1 VARSEGLPEES
12 SEKPNTRR
20 LKLGAWVMPA
30 GLHTFDAF
38 GNPAFRLLFLAVSGA
53 GGGYWIQQVV
63 VGWLIYDVTESPFL
77 TSVALG
83 LEAVPL
89 LIMGPF
95 GGFLVDVLD
104 RRKLLTGVYIYQ
116 GTLAL
121 ALALGVIFDYVGSGQ
136 IFAFLL
142 LVGFS
147 WVITEPA
154 RASLTANIVPKEGL
168 INAYALSTL
177 GWGITRLAVPVVGGF
192 LIGELG
198 GGPTLFL
205 EALLFY
211 MGAAFAFSVR
221 VRGSRTERPKL
232 SAVVPGLLEG
242 ARYVKDHRVVL
253 ALLIFG
259 LTTPMLIFPFVTG
272 LLPVY
277 AAEVYH
283 VGPAGLG
290 LLMSVSGVGMVV
302 GTLIV
307 ASLGN
312 VRYKGKLVVGSVFMA
327 GVMMAVFSSTKS
339 YVAGLLILA
348 AMNTVQPFLYTTI
361 QGTIQSIIP
370 DELRGRISGLSMVTW
385 GAFPLGSVL
394 AGVLAQNL
402 GSQMAT
408 LIGAGI
414 LGVCLII
421 LLRIFTFMWRME

>member
-1 VARSEGLPEES
+1 MPSPENLPRDGP
-12 SEKPNTRR
+12 EKLDSRR
-20 LKLGAWVMPA
+20 LRLGILRMPS

-38 GNPAFRLLFLAVSGA
+38 SSPAFRFLFLAVSGA

-104 RRKLLTGVYIYQ
+104 RRKLLTGVYLYQ
-116 GTLAL
+116 GTLAITL
-121 ALALGVIFDYVGSGQ
+121 AVGVILGYVGSGQ

-154 RASLTANIVPKEGL
+154 RASLTANIVPEGGL

-177 GWGITRLAVPVVGGF
+177 GWGVTRLAVPVLGGF
-192 LIGELG
+192 LIDVLG

-211 MGAAFAFSVR
+211 VGAIFAFSVR
-221 VRGSRTERPKL
+221 VRGVCTARPKL

-242 ARYVKDHRVVL
+242 ARYVRDHRVVL

-283 VGPAGLG
+283 VGPRGLG
-290 LLMSVSGVGMVV
+290 LLMSISGVGMVI
-302 GTLIV
+302 GTLVV

-312 VRYKGKLVVGSVFMA
+312 IRYKGKLIVGSVVMA
-327 GVMMAVFSSTKS
+327 GISMAALSSTTS
-339 YVAGLLILA
+339 YVVGLVILA
-348 AMNTVQPFLYTTI
+348 ALNTVQPFLYTTI
-361 QGTIQSIIP
+361 QGTVQSIIP

-385 GAFPLGSVL
+385 GAFPVGSVL
-394 AGVLAQNL
+394 AGLLAENL
-402 GSQMAT
+402 GVQMAT

-414 LGVCLII
+414 LAICLVA
-421 LLRIFTFMWRME
+421 LLRIFDFIWRLE

>member
-1 VARSEGLPEES
+1 LSSPEHVPRDGP
-12 SEKPNTRR
+12 EKLDARR
-20 LKLGAWVMPA
+20 LRLGVLRMPA

-38 GNPAFRLLFLAVSGA
+38 GSPAFRLLFLAVSGA

-104 RRKLLTGVYIYQ
+104 RRKLLTGVYLYQ

-121 ALALGVIFDYVGSGQ
+121 ALAVGVILGYVGSGQ

-142 LVGFS
+142 LVGIS

-154 RASLTANIVPKEGL
+154 RASLTANIVPKGGL

-177 GWGITRLAVPVVGGF
+177 GWGVTRLAVPVIGGF
-192 LIGELG
+192 LINVLG

-211 MGAAFAFSVR
+211 VGAIFAFSIR
-221 VRGSRTERPKL
+221 VRDTRTSRPKL
-232 SAVVPGLLEG
+232 SSVIPGLLEG

-277 AAEVYH
+277 AAEVYN
-283 VGPAGLG
+283 VGPTGLG
-290 LLMSVSGVGMVV
+290 LLMSISGVGMVV
-302 GTLIV
+302 GTLVV

-312 VRYKGKLVVGSVFMA
+312 VNYKGKLIVGSVVTAGISMA
-327 GVMMAVFSSTKS
+327 ALSLTTS
-339 YVAGLLILA
+339 YVVGLVILA
-348 AMNTVQPFLYTTI
+348 ALNTVQPFFYTTI
-361 QGTIQSIIP
+361 QGTVQSIIP

-385 GAFPLGSVL
+385 GAFPVGSVL
-394 AGVLAQNL
+394 AGLLAENL
-402 GSQMAT
+402 GAQMAT

-421 LLRIFTFMWRME
+421 LLRVFDFMWRLK

>member
-1 VARSEGLPEES
+1 
-12 SEKPNTRR
+12 
-20 LKLGAWVMPA
+20 MPA

-116 GTLAL
+116 GTLAS
-121 ALALGVIFDYVGSGQ
+121 ALAIGVIFGYVGSGQ

-142 LVGFS
+142 LVGIS

-177 GWGITRLAVPVVGGF
+177 GWGVTRLAVPVVGGF
-192 LIGELG
+192 LIGALG
-198 GGPTLFL
+198 GGPTLIV

-211 MGAAFAFSVR
+211 VGAAFAFSVR
-221 VRGSRTERPKL
+221 VRDVRTERPKL

-242 ARYVKDHRVVL
+242 AGYVKDHKVVL

-277 AAEVYH
+277 ASEVYH

-312 VRYKGKLVVGSVFMA
+312 VRNKGRLVVGSVFMA
-327 GVMMAVFSSTKS
+327 GVTMAVFSSTKS
-339 YVAGLLILA
+339 YVVGLLVLA

-361 QGTIQSIIP
+361 QGTIQTIIP

-394 AGVLAQNL
+394 AGILAENL
-402 GSQMAT
+402 GAQMAT

-414 LGVCLII
+414 LGVSLVI
-421 LLRIFTFMWRME
+421 LLRVFGFMWRLE

>member
-1 VARSEGLPEES
+1 
-12 SEKPNTRR
+12 
-20 LKLGAWVMPA
+20 MPA

-38 GNPAFRLLFLAVSGA
+38 SNPDFRLLFLAVSGA

-63 VGWLIYDVTESPFL
+63 VGWLIYNVTESPFL

-121 ALALGVIFDYVGSGQ
+121 ALALGVIFGYIGSGQ
-136 IFAFLL
+136 IFAFLI

-177 GWGITRLAVPVVGGF
+177 GWGVTRLAVPVLGGF
-192 LIGELG
+192 LIGAVG

-221 VRGSRTERPKL
+221 VRDVRTERPKL

-242 ARYVKDHRVVL
+242 ARYVKDHKVVL

-290 LLMSVSGVGMVV
+290 LLMSVSGMGMVV

-312 VRYKGKLVVGSVFMA
+312 IRYKGKLVVGSVFMA
-327 GVMMAVFSSTKS
+327 GVTMAAFSSANS
-339 YVAGLLILA
+339 YIAGLLVLA

-361 QGTIQSIIP
+361 QGTIQTIIP

-394 AGVLAQNL
+394 AGVLAENL
-402 GSQMAT
+402 GAQMAT

-414 LGVCLII
+414 LAVCLVI

>member
-1 VARSEGLPEES
+1 MARSEGLPEES

-221 VRGSRTERPKL
+221 VRDSRTERPKL

>member
-1 VARSEGLPEES
+1 LSSPEDVPRDGP
-12 SEKPNTRR
+12 EKLDPRR
-20 LKLGAWVMPA
+20 LRLGVLQMPD

-38 GNPAFRLLFLAVSGA
+38 GAPAFRLLFLAVSGA
-53 GGGYWIQQVV
+53 GGGYWLQQVV

-83 LEAVPL
+83 LEAIPL

-104 RRKLLTGVYIYQ
+104 RRKLLTGVYVYQ

-121 ALALGVIFDYVGSGQ
+121 ALAVGVILGYVGSGQ

-142 LVGFS
+142 LVGIS

-154 RASLTANIVPKEGL
+154 RASLTANIIPKGGL

-177 GWGITRLAVPVVGGF
+177 GWGVTRLAVPVIGGF
-192 LIGELG
+192 LIDVLG
-198 GGPTLFL
+198 GGPTLLL

-211 MGAAFAFSVR
+211 IGAIFAFSIR
-221 VRGSRTERPKL
+221 VRDTRTSRPKL
-232 SAVVPGLLEG
+232 SAVIPGLLEG

-253 ALLIFG
+253 ALLVFG

-283 VGPAGLG
+283 VGPTGLG
-290 LLMSVSGVGMVV
+290 LLMSISGVGMVV
-302 GTLIV
+302 GTLVV

-312 VRYKGKLVVGSVFMA
+312 INYKGKLIVGSVVTAGISMA
-327 GVMMAVFSSTKS
+327 ALSSTTS
-339 YVAGLLILA
+339 YVVGLVILA
-348 AMNTVQPFLYTTI
+348 ALNTVQPVFYTTI
-361 QGTIQSIIP
+361 QGTVQSIIP

-385 GAFPLGSVL
+385 GAFPVGSVL
-394 AGVLAQNL
+394 AGLLAENL
-402 GSQMAT
+402 GAQMAT

-421 LLRIFTFMWRME
+421 LLRVFDFMWRLK

>member
-1 VARSEGLPEES
+1 
-12 SEKPNTRR
+12 
-20 LKLGAWVMPA
+20 MPA

-121 ALALGVIFDYVGSGQ
+121 ALAVGVILGYVGSGQ

-142 LVGFS
+142 LVGIS

-177 GWGITRLAVPVVGGF
+177 AWGVTRLAVPVLGGF
-192 LIGELG
+192 LIGALG
-198 GGPTLFL
+198 GGPTLIL

-221 VRGSRTERPKL
+221 VKDPRTERPKL

-242 ARYVKDHRVVL
+242 AVYVKDHKVVL

-290 LLMSVSGVGMVV
+290 LLMSVSGMGMVV
-302 GTLIV
+302 GTLVV

-312 VRYKGKLVVGSVFMA
+312 VRYKGRLVVGSVFMA
-327 GVMMAVFSSTKS
+327 GVTMAAFSSATS
-339 YVAGLLILA
+339 YVAGLLVLA
-348 AMNTVQPFLYTTI
+348 AMNTVQPFLYTMI

-394 AGVLAQNL
+394 AGVLAENL
-402 GSQMAT
+402 GAQMAT

-414 LGVCLII
+414 LAVCLVI
-421 LLRIFTFMWRME
+421 LLRVFPFMWRLD

>member
-1 VARSEGLPEES
+1 
-12 SEKPNTRR
+12 
-20 LKLGAWVMPA
+20 MPA

-38 GNPAFRLLFLAVSGA
+38 GYPAFRLLFLAVSGA

-104 RRKLLTGVYIYQ
+104 RRKLLTGVYVYQ

-121 ALALGVIFDYVGSGQ
+121 ALAVGVILGYIGSGQ
-136 IFAFLL
+136 IFVFLL
-142 LVGFS
+142 LVGLS

-177 GWGITRLAVPVVGGF
+177 GWGVTRLAVPVVGGF
-192 LIGELG
+192 LIGALG
-198 GGPTLFL
+198 GGPTLIL

-211 MGAAFAFSVR
+211 LGATFAFSVR
-221 VRGSRTERPKL
+221 VRDLRTERPKL

-242 ARYVKDHRVVL
+242 AVYVKDHKVVL

-302 GTLIV
+302 GTLVV
-307 ASLGN
+307 ASLGKIN
-312 VRYKGKLVVGSVFMA
+312 YTGRLVVGSVLMA
-327 GVMMAVFSSTKS
+327 GVTMAAFSSTS
-339 YVAGLLILA
+339 SFVGGLLILT

-394 AGVLAQNL
+394 AGVLAENL
-402 GSQMAT
+402 GAQMAT

-414 LGVCLII
+414 LAVCLVI
-421 LLRIFTFMWRME
+421 LLRVFPFMWRLD

>member
-1 VARSEGLPEES
+1 LSSPQDVPKDGSEELDGPRS
-12 SEKPNTRR
+12 R
-20 LKLGAWVMPA
+20 LGFLRMPA

-38 GNPAFRLLFLAVSGA
+38 RSPAFRLLFLAVSGA

-121 ALALGVIFDYVGSGQ
+121 ALAVGVILDYVGSGQ

-142 LVGFS
+142 LVGMS

-154 RASLTANIVPKEGL
+154 RASLTANIVPEGGL

-177 GWGITRLAVPVVGGF
+177 GWGVTRLAVPVMGGF
-192 LIGELG
+192 LIDVLG

-205 EALLFY
+205 EAGLFY
-211 MGAAFAFSVR
+211 VGAIFAFSVR
-221 VRGSRTERPKL
+221 VKDTRAERPKL
-232 SAVVPGLLEG
+232 SAVIPGLLEG
-242 ARYVKDHRVVL
+242 ARYVKEHRVVL

-283 VGPAGLG
+283 VGPTGLG
-290 LLMSVSGVGMVV
+290 LLMSISGVGMVI
-302 GTLIV
+302 GTLVV

-312 VRYKGKLVVGSVFMA
+312 INYKGKLIVGSVVTAGISMA
-327 GVMMAVFSSTKS
+327 ALSTTTS
-339 YVAGLLILA
+339 YVVGLAILA
-348 AMNTVQPFLYTTI
+348 ALNTVQPFLYTTI
-361 QGTIQSIIP
+361 QGTVQSIIP

-385 GAFPLGSVL
+385 GAFPVGSVVAGLL
-394 AGVLAQNL
+394 AENFGA
-402 GSQMAT
+402 QMAT

-414 LGVCLII
+414 LAVCLII
-421 LLRIFTFMWRME
+421 LLRIFDFMWRLK

>member
-1 VARSEGLPEES
+1 
-12 SEKPNTRR
+12 
-20 LKLGAWVMPA
+20 MPA

-38 GNPAFRLLFLAVSGA
+38 SNPAFRLLFLAVSGA

-63 VGWLIYDVTESPFL
+63 VGWLIYNVTESPFL

-121 ALALGVIFDYVGSGQ
+121 ALALGVIFGYIGSGQ
-136 IFAFLL
+136 IFAFLI

-177 GWGITRLAVPVVGGF
+177 GWGVTRLAVPVLGGF
-192 LIGELG
+192 LIGAVG

-221 VRGSRTERPKL
+221 VRDVRTERPKL

-242 ARYVKDHRVVL
+242 ARYVKDHKVVL

-290 LLMSVSGVGMVV
+290 LLMSVSGMGMVV

-312 VRYKGKLVVGSVFMA
+312 IRYKGKLVVGSVFMA
-327 GVMMAVFSSTKS
+327 GVTMAAFSSANS
-339 YVAGLLILA
+339 YIAGLLVLA

-361 QGTIQSIIP
+361 QGTIQTIIP

-394 AGVLAQNL
+394 AGVLAENL
-402 GSQMAT
+402 GAQMAT

-414 LGVCLII
+414 LAVCLVI

>member
-1 VARSEGLPEES
+1 
-12 SEKPNTRR
+12 
-20 LKLGAWVMPA
+20 MPT

-38 GNPAFRLLFLAVSGA
+38 GNPAFRLLFMAVTGA

-63 VGWLIYDVTESPFL
+63 VGWLIYDVTQSPFL

-154 RASLTANIVPKEGL
+154 RASLTANIVRKEGL

-211 MGAAFAFSVR
+211 AGAAFAFSVR
-221 VRGSRTERPKL
+221 VHDVRTERPKL

-253 ALLIFG
+253 ALLVFG

-290 LLMSVSGVGMVV
+290 LLMSVSGMGMVV
-302 GTLIV
+302 GTLVV

-312 VRYKGKLVVGSVFMA
+312 VRYKGRLVVGSVFMA
-327 GVMMAVFSSTKS
+327 GVAMAAFSSTNS
-339 YVAGLLILA
+339 YIAGLLILA

-394 AGVLAQNL
+394 AGVLAENL
-402 GSQMAT
+402 GAQMAT

-414 LGVCLII
+414 LAACLII
-421 LLRIFTFMWRME
+421 LLRVFTFIWRLE

>member
-1 VARSEGLPEES
+1 
-12 SEKPNTRR
+12 
-20 LKLGAWVMPA
+20 MPA

-38 GNPAFRLLFLAVSGA
+38 SNPAFRLLFLAVSGA

-121 ALALGVIFDYVGSGQ
+121 ALALGVILGYVGSGQ

-142 LVGFS
+142 LVGIS

-177 GWGITRLAVPVVGGF
+177 GWGVTRLAVPVVGGF

-198 GGPTLFL
+198 GGPTLLL

-221 VRGSRTERPKL
+221 VRDVRTERPKL

-242 ARYVKDHRVVL
+242 ARYVKDHKVVL

-312 VRYKGKLVVGSVFMA
+312 IRYKGKLVVGSVFMA
-327 GVMMAVFSSTKS
+327 GVTMAAFSSANS

-385 GAFPLGSVL
+385 GAFPLGSVV
-394 AGVLAQNL
+394 AGVLAENL
-402 GSQMAT
+402 GAQIAT

-414 LGVCLII
+414 LAVSLVI
-421 LLRIFTFMWRME
+421 LLRVFTFIWRME

>member
-1 VARSEGLPEES
+1 
-12 SEKPNTRR
+12 
-20 LKLGAWVMPA
+20 MPA

-38 GNPAFRLLFLAVSGA
+38 RNPAFRLLFLAVTGA
-53 GGGYWIQQVV
+53 GGGYWIQQVA

-121 ALALGVIFDYVGSGQ
+121 ALGVGVIFDYVASGQ

-154 RASLTANIVPKEGL
+154 RSSLTANIVPKEGL

-177 GWGITRLAVPVVGGF
+177 GWGVTRLAVPVVGGF

-205 EALLFY
+205 EAGLFY
-211 MGAAFAFSVR
+211 VGAAFAFSVR
-221 VRGSRTERPKL
+221 VRDVRTARPKL
-232 SAVVPGLLEG
+232 SAVIPGLLEG
-242 ARYVKDHRVVL
+242 AGYVKDHNVVL

-259 LTTPMLIFPFVTG
+259 LTTPMLISPFVTG

-312 VRYKGKLVVGSVFMA
+312 VRNKGKLVVGSVFMA
-327 GVMMAVFSSTKS
+327 GVTMAAFSSTNS
-339 YVAGLLILA
+339 YIVGLLILA
-348 AMNTVQPFLYTTI
+348 TMNTIQPFLYTTI
-361 QGTIQSIIP
+361 QGTIQTIIP

-385 GAFPLGSVL
+385 GAFPLGSVM
-394 AGVLAQNL
+394 AGVLAENL
-402 GSQMAT
+402 GAQMAT

-414 LGVCLII
+414 LAACLLV
-421 LLRIFTFMWRME
+421 LLRIFTFMWRLEL